1 MENSGIEDTT
11 EGFLLPS
18 AESSKKTE
26 SDVINVESYDVGVLS
41 FSGSADGGEL
51 VGEEG
56 NLG

>member
-1 MENSGIEDTT
+1 MVNSGIGDTT

-18 AESSKKTE
+18 VESSKKTE
-26 SDVINVESYDVGVLS
+26 SDVIDVESYDVGVLS
-41 FSGSADGGEL
+41 ISGTDDGGEL